1 MLMSDESNTGL
12 TSPTHD
18 DMYRDTM
25 AAPSTR
31 SRMSLASSLSDE
43 RENGDVPYAR
53 SKLSPDLRYAGSNGS
68 SGRESPARGY
78 RNIGRHDDGS
88 DSTLT
93 SGRDRPVSSLP
104 QASNGVESWRRAA
117 EVTSQLKARIEQMK
131 VCKEMSK
138 GLDS

>member
-1 MLMSDESNTGL
+1 M

-25 AAPSTR
+25 AAPSAR
-31 SRMSLASSLSDE
+31 SRMSFASNLSDE
-43 RENGDVPYAR
+43 RDNGDAPYAR

-68 SGRESPARGY
+68 SGRGSPARGF
-78 RNIGRHDDGS
+78 RNIAQHDDGS

-93 SGRDRPVSSLP
+93 SGRDRPVSSLQP
-104 QASNGVESWRRAA
+104 ASNGVESWRRAA

-131 VCKEMSK
+131 V
-138 GLDS
+138 